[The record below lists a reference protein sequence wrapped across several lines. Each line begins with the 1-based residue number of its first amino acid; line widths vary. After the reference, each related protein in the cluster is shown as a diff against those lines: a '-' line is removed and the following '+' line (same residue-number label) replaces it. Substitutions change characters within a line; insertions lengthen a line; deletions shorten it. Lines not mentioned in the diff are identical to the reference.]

1 MCLFGLYGCLLE
13 GNKKRKEWKLRGE
26 KIFNGLVMMKVW
38 QLDSMLV
45 DQTFITLKDFTPS
58 FQIPRST
65 YRSTRS
71 SIANK

>member
-13 GNKKRKEWKLRGE
+13 GNEKRKMKYWGEW
-26 KIFNGLVMMKVW
+26 IFNGLVVMKVW

-65 YRSTRS
+65 YRSILS

>member
-1 MCLFGLYGCLLE
+1 MCLFVLYGCLLE
-13 GNKKRKEWKLRGE
+13 GNEKRKEWKLRCE
-26 KIFNGLVMMKVW
+26 WIFSGLVVMKESN
-38 QLDSMLV
+38 LDSMLV

>member
-71 SIANK
+71 SIANR

>member
-1 MCLFGLYGCLLE
+1 MFVWFVWMFVGG
-13 GNKKRKEWKLRGE
+13 KRKEKNEVLGCEW
-26 KIFNGLVMMKVW
+26 IFNGLVVMKVW

-65 YRSTRS
+65 YRSIRS
-71 SIANK
+71 SIANR